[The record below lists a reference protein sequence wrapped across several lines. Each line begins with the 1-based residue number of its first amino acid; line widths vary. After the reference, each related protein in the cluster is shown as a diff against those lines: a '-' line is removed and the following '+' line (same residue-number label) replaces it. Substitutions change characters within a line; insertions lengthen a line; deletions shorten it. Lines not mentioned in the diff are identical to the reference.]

1 MTGSTIRARARLG
14 VCGIVAAFALAMV
27 AALAAFSTPAQA
39 AESVSASVYASA
51 QAAESVSASVQK
63 ANSFAFVPQKITVS
77 STEAEKY
84 GYKDEVDSSKSVSQ
98 LDVLVKMHELK
109 YGKSF
114 TKATATN
121 YLAVNDTYGSI
132 TKAFGVASWN
142 WGISQNNK
150 AAVDETS
157 DYTSY
162 GYFALAVTQAPVVNN
177 DIVSIHFVQAADY
190 SDGISYFA
198 NSKGAA
204 VTTIAAATGKA
215 AALNVRE
222 LTNFMANGAK
232 NSKDRAAA
240 TTPLANAKLTLV
252 NTSTG
257 KQKAISGATTNN
269 KGTASVTFKQPGTY
283 LVSALPATGTYTA
296 SPFVFVKVGIAK
308 GYTATVSGAKY
319 QVTSGSKKTVT
330 YVKAP
335 KGKKTVKVPATVKL
349 KDGKT
354 YKVMKIAA
362 KAFKSNKTITKVV
375 VGKNV
380 AKIAKSAFYKTPKLH
395 TVQVASKHLKKAA
408 TVKASFKGSH
418 LKKTLKVTTAKG
430 VAKKYV
436 KKSFTKK
443 NLAAPKSVRVA

>member
-1 MTGSTIRARARLG
+1 MTGSIIRARARLG
-14 VCGIVAAFALAMV
+14 ACGIVAALAMV
-27 AALAAFSTPAQA
+27 AALAVFSTPAQA

-51 QAAESVSASVQK
+51 QK

-198 NSKGAA
+198 
-204 VTTIAAATGKA
+204 I
-215 AALNVRE
+215 RE
-222 LTNFMANGAK
+222 
-232 NSKDRAAA
+232 
-240 TTPLANAKLTLV
+240 
-252 NTSTG
+252 
-257 KQKAISGATTNN
+257 
-269 KGTASVTFKQPGTY
+269 
-283 LVSALPATGTYTA
+283 
-296 SPFVFVKVGIAK
+296 
-308 GYTATVSGAKY
+308 
-319 QVTSGSKKTVT
+319 
-330 YVKAP
+330 
-335 KGKKTVKVPATVKL
+335 
-349 KDGKT
+349 
-354 YKVMKIAA
+354 
-362 KAFKSNKTITKVV
+362 
-375 VGKNV
+375 
-380 AKIAKSAFYKTPKLH
+380 
-395 TVQVASKHLKKAA
+395 
-408 TVKASFKGSH
+408 
-418 LKKTLKVTTAKG
+418 
-430 VAKKYV
+430 
-436 KKSFTKK
+436 
-443 NLAAPKSVRVA
+443 

>member
-14 VCGIVAAFALAMV
+14 ACGIVAALALAMV
-27 AALAAFSTPAQA
+27 AALAVFSTPAQA

-51 QAAESVSASVQK
+51 QK
-63 ANSFAFVPQKITVS
+63 ANSFVFVPQKITVS
-77 STEAEKY
+77 SVEAEGY
-84 GYKDEVDSSKSVSQ
+84 GYKDEVDSSKAVSQ

-114 TKATATN
+114 TKATAAN
-121 YLAVNDTYGSI
+121 YLSLNSGFI
-132 TKAFGVASWN
+132 TKALGQESYN

-150 AAVDETS
+150 AAVDGAS
-157 DYTSY
+157 QYTSY
-162 GYFALAVTQAPVVNN
+162 GYTGLAVTQAPVAKN
-177 DIVSIHFVQAADY
+177 DVVSLFFYDYIASDY
-190 SDGISYFA
+190 SDATGISYFA
-198 NSKGAA
+198 NSKGSAVAAISA
-204 VTTIAAATGKA
+204 VTGKKV
-215 AALNVRE
+215 ALNVRE
-222 LTNFMANGAK
+222 LQNFMGNGSK
-232 NSKDRAAA
+232 NAADCAAA
-240 TTPLANAKLTLV
+240 TTALSKAQLTCVNA
-252 NTSTG
+252 STG
-257 KQKAISGATTNN
+257 KQKNISGAVTSS
-269 KGTASVTFKQPGTY
+269 KGAASVSFKQPGTY
-283 LVSALPATGTYTA
+283 LVSAIPASGTYAA

-319 QVTSGSKKTVT
+319 QVTSASKKTVT

-354 YKVMKIAA
+354 YKVTKIAA

-443 NLAAPKSVRVA
+443 NLAAPKNVRVA

>member
-1 MTGSTIRARARLG
+1 M
-14 VCGIVAAFALAMV
+14 CGIVAAFLLATA
-27 AALAAFSTPAQA
+27 AALMAFAAPAQA

-51 QAAESVSASVQK
+51 QK
-63 ANSFAFVPQKITVS
+63 ANSFVFVPQKITVS

-84 GYKDEVDSSKSVSQ
+84 GYKDEVDSSKGVSQ

-109 YGKSF
+109 YGDFAKSP
-114 TKATATN
+114 KN
-121 YLAVNDTYGSI
+121 YLEVNDAYGSI

-162 GYFALAVTQAPVVNN
+162 GYTGRMVTQAPVAKN
-177 DIVSIHFVQAADY
+177 DVVSMLFIQASDY

-198 NSKGAA
+198 NSKGSA
-204 VTTIAAATGKA
+204 VTAVSAATGKKV
-215 AALNVRE
+215 ALTVRE
-222 LTNFMANGAK
+222 LQNFMGNGSK
-232 NSKDRAAA
+232 NAADRAAA
-240 TTPLANAKLTLV
+240 TTALAKARLTCV

-257 KQKAISGATTNN
+257 KQKSISGAVTNG
-269 KGTASVTFKQPGTY
+269 KGSASATFKQPGTY
-283 LVSALPATGTYTA
+283 LVSAIPAPGTYIA
-296 SPFVFVKVGIAK
+296 SPFVFVKVSIAK

-319 QVTSGSKKTVT
+319 QVTSAGKRTVA

-335 KGKKTVKVPATVKL
+335 KGKKTVSVPATVKL

-354 YKVMKIAA
+354 YKVTKIAA
-362 KAFKSNKTITKVV
+362 KAFGGNKTVTKVK

-395 TVQVASKHLKKAA
+395 TVQVASKHLKKAS
-408 TVKASFKGSH
+408 TVKSSFKGSK
-418 LKKTLKVTTAKG
+418 LVKSLKVTTATG
-430 VAKKYV
+430 IAKKYV

>member
-1 MTGSTIRARARLG
+1 MTGSIIRAHARTG
-14 VCGIVAAFALAMV
+14 MCGIVAAFLLATA
-27 AALAAFSTPAQA
+27 AALMAFAAPAQA

-51 QAAESVSASVQK
+51 QK
-63 ANSFAFVPQKITVS
+63 ANSFLVVPQKITVS

-114 TKATATN
+114 TKDNATD

-132 TKAFGVASWN
+132 TKAFRVASWN

-162 GYFALAVTQAPVVNN
+162 GYTGRMVTQAPVANN
-177 DIVSIHFVQAADY
+177 DIVSIHFVQAVDY

-204 VTTIAAATGKA
+204 VTTVTAATGKA

-232 NSKDRAAA
+232 NSRDRAAA

-252 NTSTG
+252 NKSTG
-257 KQKAISGATTNN
+257 KQKAISGATTNK

-283 LVSALPATGTYTA
+283 LVSALSATGTYTA
-296 SPFVFVKVGIAK
+296 SPFVFVKVSIAK

-319 QVTSGSKKTVT
+319 QVTSASKRTVA

-335 KGKKTVKVPATVKL
+335 KGKKTVSVPATVKL

-354 YKVMKIAA
+354 YKVTKIAA
-362 KAFKSNKTITKVV
+362 KAFNSNKTVKKVK

-380 AKIAKSAFYKTPKLH
+380 AKISKSAFYKTPKLH
-395 TVQVASKHLKKAA
+395 SVQVASRHLKKAS
-408 TVKASFKGSH
+408 TVKSSFKGSK
-418 LKKTLKVTTAKG
+418 LGKSLKVTTAKG
-430 VAKKYV
+430 MSKKYV

>member
-1 MTGSTIRARARLG
+1 MTGSIIRARARLG
-14 VCGIVAAFALAMV
+14 VCGIVAVFLLATA
-27 AALAAFSTPAQA
+27 AALMASAAPAQA

-51 QAAESVSASVQK
+51 QE
-63 ANSFAFVPQKITVS
+63 ANSFLVVPQKITVS

-84 GYKDEVDSSKSVSQ
+84 GYKDEVDSSKAVSQ

-114 TKATATN
+114 TKATAAN
-121 YLAVNDTYGSI
+121 YLSLNSGFI
-132 TKAFGVASWN
+132 TKALGQESYN

-150 AAVDETS
+150 AAVDGAS
-157 DYTSY
+157 QYTSY
-162 GYFALAVTQAPVVNN
+162 GYTGLAVTQAPVAKN
-177 DIVSIHFVQAADY
+177 DVVSLFFYDYIASDY
-190 SDGISYFA
+190 SDATGISYFA
-198 NSKGAA
+198 NSKGSA
-204 VTTIAAATGKA
+204 VTAISAVTGKKV
-215 AALNVRE
+215 ALNVRE
-222 LTNFMANGAK
+222 LQNFMGNGSK
-232 NSKDRAAA
+232 NAADRAAA
-240 TTPLANAKLTLV
+240 TTALSKAQLTCVNA
-252 NTSTG
+252 STG
-257 KQKAISGATTNN
+257 KQKNISGAVTSS
-269 KGTASVTFKQPGTY
+269 KGAASVSFKQPGTY
-283 LVSALPATGTYTA
+283 LVSAIPASGTYAA

-319 QVTSGSKKTVT
+319 QVTSAGKRTVT

-354 YKVMKIAA
+354 YKVTKIAV
-362 KAFKSNKTITKVV
+362 KAFSSNKTITKVV

-408 TVKASFKGSH
+408 TVKASFKGSQ

-443 NLAAPKSVRVA
+443 NLAAPKNVRVA

>member
-1 MTGSTIRARARLG
+1 MTGSIIRARARLG

-27 AALAAFSTPAQA
+27 AALAVFSTPAQA

-51 QAAESVSASVQK
+51 QK
-63 ANSFAFVPQKITVS
+63 ANSFVFVPQKITVS
-77 STEAEKY
+77 SVEAEGY
-84 GYKDEVDSSKSVSQ
+84 GYKDEVDSSKAVSQ

-114 TKATATN
+114 TKATAAN
-121 YLAVNDTYGSI
+121 YLSLNSGFI
-132 TKAFGVASWN
+132 TKALGQESYN

-150 AAVDETS
+150 AAVDGAS
-157 DYTSY
+157 QYTSY
-162 GYFALAVTQAPVVNN
+162 GYTGLAVTQAPVAKN
-177 DIVSIHFVQAADY
+177 DVVSLFFYDYIASDY
-190 SDGISYFA
+190 SDATGISYFA
-198 NSKGAA
+198 NSKGSA
-204 VTTIAAATGKA
+204 VTAISAVTGKKV
-215 AALNVRE
+215 ALNVRE
-222 LTNFMANGAK
+222 LQNFMGNGSK
-232 NSKDRAAA
+232 NAADRAAA
-240 TTPLANAKLTLV
+240 TTALSKAQLTCVNA
-252 NTSTG
+252 STG
-257 KQKAISGATTNN
+257 KQKNISGAVTSS
-269 KGTASVTFKQPGTY
+269 KGAASVSFKQPGTY
-283 LVSALPATGTYTA
+283 LVSAIPASGTYAA

-319 QVTSGSKKTVT
+319 QVTSASKKTVT

-335 KGKKTVKVPATVKL
+335 TGKKTVKVPATVKL

-354 YKVMKIAA
+354 YKVTKIAA
-362 KAFKSNKTITKVV
+362 KAFKSNKTVTKMV

-380 AKIAKSAFYKTPKLH
+380 TKIAKSAFYKTLKLH

-408 TVKASFKGSH
+408 TVKASFKGSQ

-443 NLAAPKSVRVA
+443 NLAAPKNVRVA

>member
-14 VCGIVAAFALAMV
+14 ACGIVAAFALAMV
-27 AALAAFSTPAQA
+27 AALAVFSTPAQA

-51 QAAESVSASVQK
+51 QK
-63 ANSFAFVPQKITVS
+63 ANSFVFVPQKITVS

-98 LDVLVKMHELK
+98 LDVLVKMNELK

-142 WGISQNNK
+142 WGISLNNK
-150 AAVDETS
+150 AAVDVTS
-157 DYTSY
+157 DYTSF

-319 QVTSGSKKTVT
+319 QVTSASKKTVT
-330 YVKAP
+330 YAKAP

-354 YKVMKIAA
+354 YKVTKIAA

-380 AKIAKSAFYKTPKLH
+380 TKIAKSAFYKTPKLH

-408 TVKASFKGSH
+408 TVKASFKGSQ

-443 NLAAPKSVRVA
+443 NLAAPKNVRVA

>member
-14 VCGIVAAFALAMV
+14 ACGIVAVFLLATA
-27 AALAAFSTPAQA
+27 AALMASAAPAPA

-51 QAAESVSASVQK
+51 QKE
-63 ANSFAFVPQKITVS
+63 NSFVFVPQKITVS

-84 GYKDEVDSSKSVSQ
+84 GYKDKVDSSKPVSQ

-114 TKATATN
+114 TKDNATN
-121 YLAVNDTYGSI
+121 YLAVDDTYGSI
-132 TKAFGVASWN
+132 TKAFGVASKN

-150 AAVDETS
+150 AAVNETS

-162 GYFALAVTQAPVVNN
+162 GYFPLAVTRAPVVKN

-198 NSKGAA
+198 NSKGSA
-204 VTTIAAATGKA
+204 VTAISAVTGKKV
-215 AALNVRE
+215 ALNVRE
-222 LTNFMANGAK
+222 LQNFFGNGSK
-232 NSKDRAAA
+232 NAADRAAA

-308 GYTATVSGAKY
+308 GYTATVSAAKY
-319 QVTSGSKKTVT
+319 QVTSASKKTVT

-354 YKVMKIAA
+354 YKVTKIAA

-395 TVQVASKHLKKAA
+395 TVQVASKHLKKAS
-408 TVKASFKGSH
+408 TVKSSFKGSK
-418 LKKTLKVTTAKG
+418 LGKSLKVTTAKG